1 MWLEMKLGIYCE
13 FFYYVFGYDIIFD
26 LEFVNVD
33 EIEVCCIC
41 WKNINYYFY
50 FDIVDGG
57 LVFI

>member
-1 MWLEMKLGIYCE
+1 MKLGIYCE